1 MQAQIREGQSR
12 YWDELQKMK
21 ENEVAVQEEIEHLT
35 AELEEKRSFVKQYE
49 SEKLKHDE
57 FYRSELSTASQIS
70 VSITRLIQTITSTVH
85 F

>member
-21 ENEVAVQEEIEHLT
+21 ENEVAIQEEVERLN
-35 AELEEKRSFVKQYE
+35 AELNEKLSLINQYE
-49 SEKLKHDE
+49 SEKNKHDE

-70 VSITRLIQTITSTVH
+70 VSRRSRLY
-85 F
+85 